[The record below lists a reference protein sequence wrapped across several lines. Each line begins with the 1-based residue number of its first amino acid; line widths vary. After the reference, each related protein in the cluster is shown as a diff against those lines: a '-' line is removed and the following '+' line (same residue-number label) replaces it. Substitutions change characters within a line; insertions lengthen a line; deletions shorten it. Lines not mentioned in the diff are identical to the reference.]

1 MKGRML
7 RMKLTQ
13 DIENINYA
21 KLGNVNIITF
31 ALFWTGMVVLCSLY
45 VTIPLLPKLSEIYHI
60 SISQAAWAGSVFSIC
75 FAIGCLFFGAVSDRY
90 GKKNVMVAGLF
101 ALAIITFIIGFANSF
116 SQIVVLR
123 GIQGALAATFSP
135 VALTYV
141 GVMYPPKKRVTTIG
155 IISSGFLIAG
165 IVGQL
170 IASYLTAVMNWNT
183 VFYLLGIVYLF
194 TSLLLL
200 IVVPKDDLLA
210 KNKDLFAIIKKFK
223 MPFKHKPLI
232 LCNSIGLM
240 VLLTFVG
247 MYTAL
252 GSYLNTSFQF
262 DDQKIFY
269 VRAAGIFG
277 IILSP
282 FTGKFIQKFGMKKVL
297 TFGMLCSI
305 VGLFSMGLGQS
316 LPFIIFMSILFVC
329 GIAIIVP
336 SMLAL
341 VGQLGGNEKGVAT
354 SIYTFILFIGASLGP
369 IIATLI
375 LKTGSS
381 TLPFFIF
388 GVLLTIGIFLSIM
401 IHSLA
406 AQHAEKEMIN

>member
-1 MKGRML
+1 MKV
-7 RMKLTQ
+7 TH
-13 DIENINYA
+13 DVENIDYV

-31 ALFWTGMVVLCSLY
+31 VLFWTGLVVLCSLY
-45 VTIPLLPKLSEIYHI
+45 VTIPLLPKLSEIYQI
-60 SISQAAWAGSVFSIC
+60 SVSQAAWAGSIFSIC
-75 FAIGCLFFGAVSDRY
+75 FAVGCLFFGAISDRY
-90 GKKNVMVAGLF
+90 GKKNVMALGLVG
-101 ALAIITFIIGFANSF
+101 LAIVTFMIGLSDSF
-116 SQIVVLR
+116 SQLVVLR
-123 GIQGALAATFSP
+123 GIQGGLAATFSP

-170 IASYLTAVMNWNT
+170 ISSFITALINWNT
-183 VFYLLGIVYLF
+183 VFFFFAIVYIF
-194 TSLLLL
+194 TSIFLW
-200 IVVPKDDLLA
+200 IVIPKDGMAA
-210 KNKDLFAIIKKFK
+210 KDQDLFAIVRKFK
-223 MPFKHKPLI
+223 ISFSHKPLI
-232 LCNSIGLM
+232 LCNSIGIM

-252 GSYLNTSFQF
+252 GYYLSTSFQF

-282 FTGKFIQKFGMKKVL
+282 FTGKFVQKFGMKKVL

-305 VGLFSMGLGQS
+305 IGLFFMGLGQS
-316 LPFIIFMSILFVC
+316 LPIIIFMSILFVC

-369 IIATLI
+369 IIATFI

-381 TLPFFIF
+381 TMPFFVF
-388 GVLLTIGIFLSIM
+388 GAILTVGIVLSIM
-401 IHSLA
+401 IHSLT
-406 AQHAEKEMIN
+406 AQHIEKELTN